1 MYRLCAPSVDSVTST
16 DKSLSINHNVRRHKN
31 PLVFP
36 ILVGRDSSV
45 DIATRYGL
53 DSPEIESR

>member
-1 MYRLCAPSVDSVTST
+1 MYRLCAPSMEPVTST
-16 DKSLSINHNVRRHKN
+16 EMSLNIYHNVRHHKN
-31 PLVFP
+31 PLVLL

-53 DSPEIESR
+53 DGPEIESR